1 MKRLEATTMIRRGW
15 GFLEELLKVKRFA
28 LGVYVLAG
36 LVLIAIFADFIAPYP
51 HEGYGWVPTNASGRI
66 LEPPSLRYPFGTD
79 TVGRDV
85 FSRVIIGTRL
95 ALFQAF
101 TVVALSLLIGLFLG
115 IIAAYYRG
123 AIGTFIQ
130 YLTEMFMSVPSILV
144 ALAIALAIGKGLLTV
159 IISLI
164 MTWWSWY
171 ARIAYIYARSVVEM
185 EYVTMAK
192 LSGVSSIKILL
203 RHVLRNVYQPL
214 SVQAITDMGS
224 VLLEAA
230 AINFLGLGVPL
241 SSPEWG
247 VIIYEGKD
255 VLIQAPWLTIFPG
268 IFLLISAISFSLVG
282 DVLREYVDPRLRKK
296 WRLWF

>member
-1 MKRLEATTMIRRGW
+1 MRARGISVV
-15 GFLEELLKVKRFA
+15 GRGRELAGELFKLRRFA
-28 LGVYVLAG
+28 LGFYILAVL
-36 LVLIAIFADFIAPYP
+36 LFIAIFADLIAPYP
-51 HEGYGWVPTNASGRI
+51 QEGYGWVPVNASWRI
-66 LEPPSLRYPFGTD
+66 LEPPSLEHPFGTD
-79 TVGRDV
+79 TVGRDA

-101 TVVALSLLIGLFLG
+101 TVVALSLVIGLFLG

-123 AIGTFIQ
+123 VVGAFIQ

-144 ALAIALAIGKGLLTV
+144 ALAIALAIGKGIHTV

-164 MTWWSWY
+164 MAWWSWY

-185 EYVTMAK
+185 EYVIMAK
-192 LSGVSSIKILL
+192 LSGVSSIKILV

-247 VIIYEGKD
+247 VIIFEGKD
-255 VLIQAPWLTIFPG
+255 VLVQAPWLTIFPG
-268 IFLLISAISFSLVG
+268 IFLLISATSFSLVG
-282 DVLREYVDPRLRKK
+282 DVLREYTDPRLRKK